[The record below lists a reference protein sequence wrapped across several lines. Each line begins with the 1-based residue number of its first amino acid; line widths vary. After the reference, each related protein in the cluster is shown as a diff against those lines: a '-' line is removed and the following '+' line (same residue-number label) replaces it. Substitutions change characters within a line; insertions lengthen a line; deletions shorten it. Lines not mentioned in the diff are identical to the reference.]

1 MLPDEW
7 RCFVVAA
14 SCPVCLRPR
23 RLRLRRRCTLSSHSS
38 TPSKRSNPCDVL
50 TLARRHT
57 AAMCV
62 RCSSPLS
69 SFLRCFMT
77 EISSAASRVRL
88 SRRRRSKLRG
98 GRGGRGGREGG
109 ERQEQTGRPTLA
121 RPRAVRQTPPPP
133 SLFSPPRRRS
143 RCGGNYARAFWP
155 FVRSKLGFLC
165 GPFLAPPC
173 RCHLPPLPSPPR
185 RRPRHVFTFGPSD
198 KPFMRS
204 RGVDTL
210 YRVAELIPKRS
221 ENFTNV
227 CTGVANF

>member
-1 MLPDEW
+1 MSLIDRLCLPDEW

-109 ERQEQTGRPTLA
+109 ERQEQTGRPALA
-121 RPRAVRQTPPPP
+121 RPRAVRQTLPPPRP
-133 SLFSPPRRRS
+133 LFSPSSPQPLWRK
-143 RCGGNYARAFWP
+143 YARA
-155 FVRSKLGFLC
+155 RYGHLSARNLGFSAVLFSRRLVVVI
-165 GPFLAPPC
+165 FLLFLLLLVVVLVTSLLSAP
-173 RCHLPPLPSPPR
+173 
-185 RRPRHVFTFGPSD
+185 
-198 KPFMRS
+198 
-204 RGVDTL
+204 
-210 YRVAELIPKRS
+210 LINHS
-221 ENFTNV
+221 
-227 CTGVANF
+227 

>member
-1 MLPDEW
+1 MSLIDRLCLPDEW

-109 ERQEQTGRPTLA
+109 ERQEQTGRPALA
-121 RPRAVRQTPPPP
+121 RPRAVRQTLPPP

-143 RCGGNYARAFWP
+143 RCGGNTRARVMAICPLETW
-155 FVRSKLGFLC
+155 VSLRSSSRAALSLSSSSSSFSSSSSSSSRLY
-165 GPFLAPPC
+165 F
-173 RCHLPPLPSPPR
+173 RPL
-185 RRPRHVFTFGPSD
+185 
-198 KPFMRS
+198 
-204 RGVDTL
+204 
-210 YRVAELIPKRS
+210 
-221 ENFTNV
+221 
-227 CTGVANF
+227 

>member
-1 MLPDEW
+1 MSLIDRLCLPDEW
-7 RCFVVAA
+7 RSFVVAA

-109 ERQEQTGRPTLA
+109 ERQEQTGRPALA
-121 RPRAVRQTPPPP
+121 RPRAVRQTLPPP

-143 RCGGNYARAFWP
+143 RCGGNTRARYGHLSA
-155 FVRSKLGFLC
+155 RNLGFSAVLFSRRLVVVI
-165 GPFLAPPC
+165 FLLFLLLLVVVLITSLLSAP
-173 RCHLPPLPSPPR
+173 
-185 RRPRHVFTFGPSD
+185 
-198 KPFMRS
+198 
-204 RGVDTL
+204 
-210 YRVAELIPKRS
+210 LINHS
-221 ENFTNV
+221 
-227 CTGVANF
+227 